1 MSAVSPHTLSIQ
13 TTLQIVDSKLQD
25 LGSGPHTPSQA
36 EEHKKLTIHKQK
48 LVQQMKAS
56 MQGVTIS
63 LTPTVPSQSIVMQAT
78 SKLPSTHINMQPMM
92 AKSVIGNQPQ
102 QVIIAKSQQASHAVA
117 SFINQSNSES
127 QDKNKLL
134 DKKRIQ
140 DLVNEIDPNMQL
152 DDDLEEVFIFI
163 SNIFIYF

>member
-1 MSAVSPHTLSIQ
+1 
-13 TTLQIVDSKLQD
+13 
-25 LGSGPHTPSQA
+25 
-36 EEHKKLTIHKQK
+36 
-48 LVQQMKAS
+48 

-127 QDKNKLL
+127 QDKNKVTNKIIPSKNHLIHL
-134 DKKRIQ
+134 
-140 DLVNEIDPNMQL
+140 
-152 DDDLEEVFIFI
+152 
-163 SNIFIYF
+163 